1 MINIED
7 VKKLQRMD
15 DDDLMLIAKDY
26 DLLGYNE
33 AMRIEAIHILKTR
46 GIAVE
51 IPRESQEE
59 EIERLESQ
67 LFLQEALEEQKWDYI
82 QFGILAGLGVVNL
95 VPHLYMESP
104 LTNHLVLVMHVI
116 TLIAL
121 VYLLKQR
128 MNT

>member
-1 MINIED
+1 MINIDD

-33 AMRIEAIHILKTR
+33 AMRIEAIHILRTR

-51 IPRESQEE
+51 IPRKNKE

-67 LFLQEALEEQKWDYI
+67 LFLQEALEEQKWDYT

-104 LTNHLVLVMHVI
+104 LTNQLVLVMHVI
-116 TLIAL
+116 TLIVL